1 MLGATPYRRVVGAAT
16 CTFAHCLLLVGQ
28 ACQQSAWHNS
38 PRACLHTLECV
49 GLDRVRN
56 LSLFPKDWELLEVQ
70 ALINQNNFKYVCGFF
85 PSLSLRSALLG
96 HTQSEKSTSE
106 MCGKVE
112 VMCIFFP
119 GRSQL
124 GTGSQVTSDFGNG
137 EFAGHSR
144 RGSHTAS
151 RALPLRNPPPPNGG
165 LRGLLT
171 GQTWP

>member
-1 MLGATPYRRVVGAAT
+1 M
-16 CTFAHCLLLVGQ
+16 
-28 ACQQSAWHNS
+28 
-38 PRACLHTLECV
+38 
-49 GLDRVRN
+49 
-56 LSLFPKDWELLEVQ
+56 Q

-85 PSLSLRSALLG
+85 PSLSLGSALLG
-96 HTQSEKSTSE
+96 HTESEKSTSE

-151 RALPLRNPPPPNGG
+151 GALPLRNPPPPNGG

-171 GQTWP
+171 RQIWP